1 LVGQRQQFVHTSAS
15 TKEENYLYEGGTP
28 RRTLFF
34 SIFSQL
40 ATLPAMALQGG
51 TTGDTATQRAR
62 RAWAGRCS
70 LRCLCLGYLVTRAPS
85 AGAPVPRPR
94 LSARLCHSCQLR
106 AHLTAAGA
114 QQALAVGGHC
124 LDPAGALRMPSGCP
138 RWHLA
143 LRGGAGC
150 DGESVGGGRSG
161 NGEEGGEEGGM
172 AMDFDPVSIAL
183 SPARACGANRP
194 RDAWREGRDAGGVQ

>member
-1 LVGQRQQFVHTSAS
+1 
-15 TKEENYLYEGGTP
+15 
-28 RRTLFF
+28 
-34 SIFSQL
+34 
-40 ATLPAMALQGG
+40 MA
-51 TTGDTATQRAR
+51 A
-62 RAWAGRCS
+62 
-70 LRCLCLGYLVTRAPS
+70 
-85 AGAPVPRPR
+85 
-94 LSARLCHSCQLR
+94 
-106 AHLTAAGA
+106 
-114 QQALAVGGHC
+114 GGHC
-124 LDPAGALRMPSGCP
+124 HAPAGALRMPSGCP

>member
-1 LVGQRQQFVHTSAS
+1 
-15 TKEENYLYEGGTP
+15 
-28 RRTLFF
+28 
-34 SIFSQL
+34 
-40 ATLPAMALQGG
+40 
-51 TTGDTATQRAR
+51 
-62 RAWAGRCS
+62 
-70 LRCLCLGYLVTRAPS
+70 
-85 AGAPVPRPR
+85 
-94 LSARLCHSCQLR
+94 
-106 AHLTAAGA
+106 
-114 QQALAVGGHC
+114 
-124 LDPAGALRMPSGCP
+124 MPSGCP